1 MRIALTVGSFNL
13 LGGIERV
20 TVQLAIGY
28 QALGHE
34 VTVFATDWD
43 PQFEGRF
50 RFERVDAPSSPAW
63 LRTLTLPRA
72 TAKKLQGQTFDLIHG
87 QGTSTMDCDLLTFH
101 SVHAAWLE
109 VSVRES
115 GAWSPV
121 ALAKRLYPFHRAA
134 IAVER
139 AQVRTHRGM
148 IHACSEEVREEVI
161 RHYGADPDRVVAIP
175 WGIDLSVFRPD
186 AESRARMR
194 ADWGVGPD
202 ARVLLLVANEFNR
215 KGLGPTLE
223 AMAALI
229 RPDVRLV
236 VAGRGDPAPY
246 RAHIEALGLTDRVT
260 FLGHVEVAPVYQGA
274 DLFVL
279 PSTYEGWGL
288 VVGEALAAGLPVVS
302 SKFPGSLV
310 MIAPGEN
317 GLLLDDARDVPGLA
331 RAIDEALRP
340 ETHARMAAQARTSVL
355 RFGWP
360 SVCAQLLGLGERG
373 R

>member
-43 PQFEGRF
+43 PQFEDRF
-50 RFERVDAPSSPAW
+50 RFERVAAPSAPAW

-72 TAKKLQGQTFDLIHG
+72 TAKKLRGQSFDLIHG
-87 QGTSTMDCDLLTFH
+87 QGTSTMVCDLLTFH

-121 ALAKRLYPFHRAA
+121 GLAKRLYPFHRAA

-139 AQVRTHRGM
+139 AQVRSHRGM
-148 IHACSEEVREEVI
+148 IHACSEEVRDEVI

-175 WGIDLSVFRPD
+175 WGIDLEVFRPD

-194 ADWGVGPD
+194 ASWGVGPD
-202 ARVLLLVANEFNR
+202 ERVLLLVANEFNR

-223 AMAALI
+223 AMAALN
-229 RPDVRLV
+229 RSDVRLV

-246 RAHIEALGLTDRVT
+246 RAQVEALGLADRVR

-288 VVGEALAAGLPVVS
+288 VVGEALAAGLPVVT

-310 MIAPGEN
+310 MITPGEN
-317 GLLLDDARDVPGLA
+317 GLLLDDARDVPGLT
-331 RAIDEALRP
+331 RALDEALQP
-340 ETHARMAAQARTSVL
+340 ETHARMAARARSSVL

-360 SVCAQLLGLGERG
+360 SVCAQLLALGERG